1 MELAIVGGLA
11 ATSMYYRFTI
21 NYRKKRKVIKKWEEI
36 IGELNLHSKKS
47 NFIPQVMNVK
57 FIDNG
62 YLLDVHIPT
71 GLSSKDIESNKEAIE
86 NKFKGIVTIES
97 IRFSSLAKIKVI
109 NKDIGKFTFK
119 PVKAYPNQLY
129 IGKTFDGE
137 DYFIDIIKAC
147 HILIGGATGTGKSFL
162 LSSILTNLIYNS
174 SNSIEIHLLQI
185 MKGEVGLF
193 EKCKPVKFVGKNLK
207 EVAYD
212 LEKLANLVDERSRKF
227 TELGV
232 KNLNHYNKHYK
243 SKMKRIYCVT
253 EELSFF
259 MPQEA
264 DSEEEKVLKNK
275 CWSAILTIAKAGR
288 SSGIHLLSLTQR
300 STTTNL
306 PSDVKSQL
314 CRITF
319 RQISSIDS
327 RNIIECDDATQL
339 EDRECLCYGTSKAME
354 VIKTPWIDEDFKILH
369 EYVPEIIIPGV
380 KKEFDLLN
388 KKPIDCSNGVVRE
401 LPLYIPKKEM
411 KNNQNENEIAT
422 TKVIKKKIR
431 KGMIED

>member
-11 ATSMYYRFTI
+11 ATSIYYRFTI
-21 NYRKKRKVIKKWEEI
+21 NYRKKRKVIKKWEELM
-36 IGELNLHSKKS
+36 GELNLHSKKS
-47 NFIPQVMNVK
+47 NFIPQIMNFK
-57 FIDNG
+57 LIDNG

-97 IRFSSLAKIKVI
+97 IRFSSLAKIKII
-109 NKDIGKFTFK
+109 NKDIGKFEFK
-119 PVKAYPNQLY
+119 PVKAYPNQIY
-129 IGKTFDGE
+129 IGKTFDGA
-137 DYFIDIIKAC
+137 DYFIDITKAC

-174 SNSIEIHLLQI
+174 SNSVEIHLLQI

-193 EKCKPVKFVGKNLK
+193 EKCKPVKFVGNNLK

-212 LEKLANLVDERSRKF
+212 LNKLAKLVDERSRKF
-227 TELGV
+227 TKLGV

-243 SKMKRIYCVT
+243 SKMKRIYAIT
-253 EELSFF
+253 EEVSFF

-264 DSEEEKVLKNK
+264 DTEEDKELKNK

-300 STTTNL
+300 STITNL

-354 VIKTPWIDEDFKILH
+354 VIKTPWIDEDFKVLH

-380 KKEFDLLN
+380 KNEVNLLN
-388 KKPIDCSNGVVRE
+388 KKPIDCSNGVAKE
-401 LPLYIPKKEM
+401 LPLYMPKKEV
-411 KNNQNENEIAT
+411 KATEKSEIAT

-431 KGMIED
+431 KGVIRED

>member
-11 ATSMYYRFTI
+11 ATSIYYRFTI
-21 NYRKKRKVIKKWEEI
+21 NYRMKRKVVKKWN
-36 IGELNLHSKKS
+36 ELMNELKLYSKKS
-47 NFIPQVMNVK
+47 NFIPQIMNFK
-57 FIDNG
+57 LIDNG

-97 IRFSSLAKIKVI
+97 IRFSSLAKIKII
-109 NKDIGKFTFK
+109 NKDIGKFEFK
-119 PVKAYPNQLY
+119 PVKAYPNQIY
-129 IGKTFDGE
+129 IGKTFDGA
-137 DYFIDIIKAC
+137 DYFIDITKAC

-174 SNSIEIHLLQI
+174 SNSVEIHLLQI

-193 EKCKPVKFVGKNLK
+193 EKCKPVKFVGNNLK

-212 LEKLANLVDERSRKF
+212 LNKLAKLVDERSRKF

-243 SKMKRIYCVT
+243 SKMKRIYAIT
-253 EELSFF
+253 EEVSFF

-264 DSEEEKVLKNK
+264 DTEEDKELKNK

-369 EYVPEIIIPGV
+369 EYVPEIIIPGIKNEV
-380 KKEFDLLN
+380 NLLN

-401 LPLYIPKKEM
+401 LPLYIPKIENKAD
-411 KNNQNENEIAT
+411 ENEIAT

-431 KGMIED
+431 KGVIRED

>member
-11 ATSMYYRFTI
+11 VTSIYYRFTI
-21 NYRKKRKVIKKWEEI
+21 NYRRKRKVIKKWN
-36 IGELNLHSKKS
+36 ELMDELKLYSKKS
-47 NFIPQVMNVK
+47 NFIPQVTDVK

-62 YLLDVHIPT
+62 YILSIHIPT
-71 GLSSKDIESNKEAIE
+71 GLNVKDVESNKEAIE
-86 NKFKGIVTIES
+86 NKFKGIVTIEK
-97 IRFSSLAKIKVI
+97 IRFSSLVKVKVI
-109 NKDIGKFTFK
+109 NKDIGKFIFE
-119 PVKAYPNQLY
+119 PVKSFPNQIY

-137 DYFIDIIKAC
+137 DYFIDITKAC
-147 HILIGGATGTGKSFL
+147 HILIGGATGIGKSFL

-193 EKCKPVKFVGKNLK
+193 EKCKSVKFVGKNLK

-212 LEKLANLVDERSRKF
+212 LNKLANLVDERSKRF
-227 TELGV
+227 IELGV

-243 SKMKRIYCVT
+243 SKMKRIYCIT
-253 EELSFF
+253 EEISFF

-264 DSEEEKVLKNK
+264 DKEEDKELKNK
-275 CWSAILTIAKAGR
+275 CWSSILAIAKAGR
-288 SSGIHLLSLTQR
+288 SSGIHLISLTQR

-380 KKEFDLLN
+380 KKEVDLLN

-401 LPLYIPKKEM
+401 LPLYISKKDM
-411 KNNQNENEIAT
+411 KSNAEESEIAT
-422 TKVIKKKIR
+422 TKVIKKRIR

>member
-11 ATSMYYRFTI
+11 VTSIYYRFTI
-21 NYRKKRKVIKKWEEI
+21 NYRKKRKVIKKWEELM
-36 IGELNLHSKKS
+36 GELNLHSKKS

-62 YLLDVHIPT
+62 YILDIHMPT
-71 GLSSKDIESNKEAIE
+71 GLSPKDIEVNKETIE
-86 NKFKGIVTIES
+86 NKFKGIVTIEK
-97 IRFSSLAKIKVI
+97 IRFSSLVKVKVI
-109 NKDIGKFTFK
+109 NKDIGKFIFK

-137 DYFIDIIKAC
+137 DYFIDITKAC

-193 EKCKPVKFVGKNLK
+193 EQCKSVKLVGKNLK

-212 LEKLANLVDERSRKF
+212 LEKLAKLVDERSRKF

-243 SKMKRIYCVT
+243 SKMKRIYCIT
-253 EELSFF
+253 EEISFF
-259 MPQEA
+259 MLEDA
-264 DSEEEKVLKNK
+264 DSEEDKELKNK
-275 CWSAILTIAKAGR
+275 CWSSILTIAKAGR
-288 SSGIHLLSLTQR
+288 SSGIHLISLTQR

-380 KKEFDLLN
+380 KKEVDLLN

-401 LPLYIPKKEM
+401 LPLYISKKDM
-411 KNNQNENEIAT
+411 KSNAEESEIAT
-422 TKVIKKKIR
+422 TKVIKKRIR

>member
-11 ATSMYYRFTI
+11 ATSIYYRFTI
-21 NYRKKRKVIKKWEEI
+21 NYRMKRKVVKKWN
-36 IGELNLHSKKS
+36 ELMNELKLYSKKS
-47 NFIPQVMNVK
+47 NFIPQIMNFK
-57 FIDNG
+57 LIDNG

-86 NKFKGIVTIES
+86 NKFKGIVTVES
-97 IRFSSLAKIKVI
+97 IRFSSLAKIKII
-109 NKDIGKFTFK
+109 NKDIGKFEFK
-119 PVKAYPNQLY
+119 PVKAYPNQIY
-129 IGKTFDGE
+129 IGKTFDGA
-137 DYFIDIIKAC
+137 DYFIDITKAC

-174 SNSIEIHLLQI
+174 SNSVEIHLLQI

-193 EKCKPVKFVGKNLK
+193 EKCKPVKFVGNNLK

-212 LEKLANLVDERSRKF
+212 LNKLAKLVDERSRKF
-227 TELGV
+227 TKLGV

-243 SKMKRIYCVT
+243 SKMKRIYAIT
-253 EELSFF
+253 EEVSFF

-264 DSEEEKVLKNK
+264 DTEEDKELKNK

-354 VIKTPWIDEDFKILH
+354 VIKTPWIDEDFKVLH

-380 KKEFDLLN
+380 KNEVNLLN

-401 LPLYIPKKEM
+401 LPLYIPKTENKAD
-411 KNNQNENEIAT
+411 ENEIAT

>member
-11 ATSMYYRFTI
+11 VTSIYYRFTI
-21 NYRKKRKVIKKWEEI
+21 NYRRKRKVIKKWN
-36 IGELNLHSKKS
+36 ELMDELKFYSKKS
-47 NFIPQVMNVK
+47 NFIPQVTDVK

-62 YLLDVHIPT
+62 YILSIHIPT
-71 GLSSKDIESNKEAIE
+71 GLNVKDVESNKEAIE

-97 IRFSSLAKIKVI
+97 IRFSSLAKIKII
-109 NKDIGKFTFK
+109 NKDIGKFIFK

-129 IGKTFDGE
+129 VGKTFDGE
-137 DYFIDIIKAC
+137 DYFIDITKAC

-212 LEKLANLVDERSRKF
+212 LNKLAKLVDERSRKF

-232 KNLNHYNKHYK
+232 KNLNHYNKYYK
-243 SKMKRIYCVT
+243 SKMKRIYCAT
-253 EELSFF
+253 EEISFF
-259 MPQEA
+259 MPE
-264 DSEEEKVLKNK
+264 DSDTEEDKELKNK

-288 SSGIHLLSLTQR
+288 SSGIHLISLTQR

-354 VIKTPWIDEDFKILH
+354 VIKTPWIDEDFRILH
-369 EYVPEIIIPGV
+369 EYVPEIIIPGIKV
-380 KKEFDLLN
+380 EASLLN
-388 KKPIDCSNGVVRE
+388 KNPIVVNNGIPRE
-401 LPLYIPKKEM
+401 LPLYIPKKEP
-411 KNNQNENEIAT
+411 NNIKESEIAT
-422 TKVIKKKIR
+422 TKVIKRKIR

>member
-11 ATSMYYRFTI
+11 VTSIYYRFTI
-21 NYRKKRKVIKKWEEI
+21 NYRRKRKVIKKWN
-36 IGELNLHSKKS
+36 ELMDELKLYSKKS
-47 NFIPQVMNVK
+47 NFIPQVTDVK

-62 YLLDVHIPT
+62 YILSIHIPT
-71 GLSSKDIESNKEAIE
+71 GLNVKDVESNKEAIE
-86 NKFKGIVTIES
+86 NKFKGIVTIEK
-97 IRFSSLAKIKVI
+97 IRFSSLVKVKVI
-109 NKDIGKFTFK
+109 NKDIGKFIFE
-119 PVKAYPNQLY
+119 PVKSFPNQIY

-137 DYFIDIIKAC
+137 DYFIDITKAC

-193 EKCKPVKFVGKNLK
+193 EKCKSVKFVGKNLK

-212 LEKLANLVDERSRKF
+212 LNKLANLVDERSKRF
-227 TELGV
+227 IELGV

-243 SKMKRIYCVT
+243 SKMKRIYCIT
-253 EELSFF
+253 EEISFF

-264 DSEEEKVLKNK
+264 DKEEDKELKNK
-275 CWSAILTIAKAGR
+275 CWSSILAIAKAGR
-288 SSGIHLLSLTQR
+288 SSGIHLISLTQR

-380 KKEFDLLN
+380 KKEVDLLN

-401 LPLYIPKKEM
+401 LPLYISKKDM
-411 KNNQNENEIAT
+411 KSNAEESEIAT
-422 TKVIKKKIR
+422 TKVIKKRIR

>member
-11 ATSMYYRFTI
+11 ATSIYYRFTI
-21 NYRKKRKVIKKWEEI
+21 NYRKKRKVIKKWEELM
-36 IGELNLHSKKS
+36 GELNLHSKKS

-71 GLSSKDIESNKEAIE
+71 GLSLKDIESNKEAIE
-86 NKFKGIVTIES
+86 NKFKGIVTIEN
-97 IRFSSLAKIKVI
+97 IRFSSLIKIKII
-109 NKDIGKFTFK
+109 NKDIGKFEFK

-137 DYFIDIIKAC
+137 DYFIDITKAC

-193 EKCKPVKFVGKNLK
+193 EKCKTVKFVGKNLK

-212 LEKLANLVDERSRKF
+212 LEKLAKLVDERSRKF

-259 MPQEA
+259 MLQEA

-339 EDRECLCYGTSKAME
+339 EDRECLCYGTSKSME
-354 VIKTPWIDEDFKILH
+354 VIKTPFIDEDFKILH
-369 EYVPEIIIPGV
+369 QYVPEIIIPGV
-380 KKEFDLLN
+380 KNEVNLLN

-401 LPLYIPKKEM
+401 LPLYIPKTENKAD
-411 KNNQNENEIAT
+411 ENEIAT

-431 KGMIED
+431 KGVIRED

>member
-11 ATSMYYRFTI
+11 VTSIYYRFTI
-21 NYRKKRKVIKKWEEI
+21 NYRRKRKVIKKWN
-36 IGELNLHSKKS
+36 ELMDELKLYSKKS
-47 NFIPQVMNVK
+47 NFIPQVTDVK

-62 YLLDVHIPT
+62 YILSIHIPT
-71 GLSSKDIESNKEAIE
+71 GLNVKDVESNKEAIE

-109 NKDIGKFTFK
+109 NKDIGKFIFK

-137 DYFIDIIKAC
+137 DYFIDITKAC

-212 LEKLANLVDERSRKF
+212 LDKLARLVDERSRKF

-259 MPQEA
+259 MPQES
-264 DSEEEKVLKNK
+264 DSEEDKELKNK

-339 EDRECLCYGTSKAME
+339 EDRECLCYGTSKTME

-369 EYVPEIIIPGV
+369 EYVPEIIIPGIKV
-380 KKEFDLLN
+380 ETNLLN
-388 KKPIDCSNGVVRE
+388 KKPIVVNNGIPRE
-401 LPLYIPKKEM
+401 LPLYIPKKEP
-411 KNNQNENEIAT
+411 NNIKENEVAT

>member
-11 ATSMYYRFTI
+11 ATSIYYRFTI
-21 NYRKKRKVIKKWEEI
+21 NYRMKRKVIKKWN
-36 IGELNLHSKKS
+36 ELMNELKLYSKKS
-47 NFIPQVMNVK
+47 NFIPQIMNFK
-57 FIDNG
+57 LIDNG

-71 GLSSKDIESNKEAIE
+71 GLSSKDIEVNKETIE
-86 NKFKGIVTIES
+86 NKFKGIVTIEK
-97 IRFSSLAKIKVI
+97 IRFSSLVKVKVI
-109 NKDIGKFTFK
+109 NKDIGKFIFK
-119 PVKAYPNQLY
+119 PVKAYPNQIY
-129 IGKTFDGE
+129 IGKTFDGA
-137 DYFIDIIKAC
+137 DYFIDITKAC

-174 SNSIEIHLLQI
+174 SNSVEIHLLQI

-193 EKCKPVKFVGKNLK
+193 EKCKPVKFVGNNLK
-207 EVAYD
+207 EVAFD
-212 LEKLANLVDERSRKF
+212 LGKLAKLVDERSRKF
-227 TELGV
+227 TKLGV

-243 SKMKRIYCVT
+243 SKMKRIYAIT
-253 EELSFF
+253 EEVSFF

-264 DSEEEKVLKNK
+264 DTEEDKELKNK

-354 VIKTPWIDEDFKILH
+354 VIKTPWIDEDFKVLH

-380 KKEFDLLN
+380 KNEVNLLN

-401 LPLYIPKKEM
+401 LPLYIPKTENKAD
-411 KNNQNENEIAT
+411 ENEIAT

-431 KGMIED
+431 KGVIRED

>member
-11 ATSMYYRFTI
+11 ATSIYYRFTI
-21 NYRKKRKVIKKWEEI
+21 NYRKKRKVIKKWD
-36 IGELNLHSKKS
+36 ELMDELKLYSKKS
-47 NFIPQVMNVK
+47 NFIPQVTNVK

-62 YLLDVHIPT
+62 YILSIHIPT
-71 GLSSKDIESNKEAIE
+71 GLNVKDVESNKEAIE

-97 IRFSSLAKIKVI
+97 IRFSSLAKIKII
-109 NKDIGKFTFK
+109 NKDIGKFEFK

-129 IGKTFDGE
+129 VGKTFDGE
-137 DYFIDIIKAC
+137 DYFIDITKAC

-207 EVAYD
+207 EVAYN
-212 LEKLANLVDERSRKF
+212 LEKLSRLVDERSRKF

-243 SKMKRIYCVT
+243 SKMKRIYCIT
-253 EELSFF
+253 EEVSFF

-264 DSEEEKVLKNK
+264 DTEEDKELKNK

-354 VIKTPWIDEDFKILH
+354 VIKTPWIDEDFKFLH

-380 KKEFDLLN
+380 KNEVNLLN
-388 KKPIDCSNGVVRE
+388 KKPIDCSNGVAKE
-401 LPLYIPKKEM
+401 LPLYMPKKEV
-411 KNNQNENEIAT
+411 KATEKSEIAT
-422 TKVIKKKIR
+422 IKVIKKKIR
-431 KGMIED
+431 KGVIRED

>member
-1 MELAIVGGLA
+1 MELAIAGGLA
-11 ATSMYYRFTI
+11 LTGIYYRFTI
-21 NYRKKRKVIKKWEEI
+21 NYRRKRKVIKKWN
-36 IGELNLHSKKS
+36 ELMDELKLYSKKS
-47 NFIPQVMNVK
+47 NFIPQVTDVK

-62 YLLDVHIPT
+62 YILSIHIPT
-71 GLSSKDIESNKEAIE
+71 GLNVKDVESNKEAIE

-97 IRFSSLAKIKVI
+97 IRFSSLAKIKII
-109 NKDIGKFTFK
+109 NKDIGKFEFK

-129 IGKTFDGE
+129 VGKTFDGE
-137 DYFIDIIKAC
+137 DYFIDITKAC

-212 LEKLANLVDERSRKF
+212 LEKLSRLVDERSRKF

-232 KNLNHYNKHYK
+232 KNLNNYNNHYK
-243 SKMKRIYCVT
+243 SKMKRIYCIT
-253 EELSFF
+253 EEISFF
-259 MPQEA
+259 MLEDA
-264 DSEEEKVLKNK
+264 DSEEDKELKNK
-275 CWSAILTIAKAGR
+275 CWSSILTIAKAGR
-288 SSGIHLLSLTQR
+288 SSGIHLISLTQR

-369 EYVPEIIIPGV
+369 EYVNEIIIPGIKV
-380 KKEFDLLN
+380 ETKLLN
-388 KKPIDCSNGVVRE
+388 KKPIVVNNGIPRE
-401 LPLYIPKKEM
+401 LPLYIPKKEP
-411 KNNQNENEIAT
+411 NNIKESEIAT

>member
-1 MELAIVGGLA
+1 MELAIAGGLA
-11 ATSMYYRFTI
+11 LTGIYYRFTI
-21 NYRKKRKVIKKWEEI
+21 NYRRKRKVIKKWN
-36 IGELNLHSKKS
+36 ELMDELKLYSKKS
-47 NFIPQVMNVK
+47 NFIPQVTDVK

-62 YLLDVHIPT
+62 YILSIHIPT

-97 IRFSSLAKIKVI
+97 IRFSSLAKIKII
-109 NKDIGKFTFK
+109 NKDIGKFEFK

-129 IGKTFDGE
+129 VGKTFDGE
-137 DYFIDIIKAC
+137 DYFIDITKAC

-212 LEKLANLVDERSRKF
+212 LEKLSRLVDERSRKF

-232 KNLNHYNKHYK
+232 KNLNHYNNHYK
-243 SKMKRIYCVT
+243 SKMKRIYCIT
-253 EELSFF
+253 EEVSFF
-259 MPQEA
+259 MPQ
-264 DSEEEKVLKNK
+264 DSDAEEDKELKNK

-288 SSGIHLLSLTQR
+288 SSGIHLISLTQR

-369 EYVPEIIIPGV
+369 EYVNEIIIPGIKV
-380 KKEFDLLN
+380 ETKLLN
-388 KKPIDCSNGVVRE
+388 KKPIVVNNGIPRE
-401 LPLYIPKKEM
+401 LPLYIPKKEP
-411 KNNQNENEIAT
+411 NNIKESEIAT

>member
-11 ATSMYYRFTI
+11 VTSIYYRFTI
-21 NYRKKRKVIKKWEEI
+21 NYRKKRKVIKKWN
-36 IGELNLHSKKS
+36 ELMDELKLYSKKS
-47 NFIPQVMNVK
+47 NFIPQVTDVK

-62 YLLDVHIPT
+62 YILSIHIPT

-97 IRFSSLAKIKVI
+97 IRFSSLAKIKII
-109 NKDIGKFTFK
+109 NKDIGKFEFK

-129 IGKTFDGE
+129 VGKTFDGE
-137 DYFIDIIKAC
+137 DYFIDITKAC

-212 LEKLANLVDERSRKF
+212 LNKLAKLVDERSRKF

-232 KNLNHYNKHYK
+232 KNLSHYNKHYK
-243 SKMKRIYCVT
+243 SKMKRIYCIT
-253 EELSFF
+253 EEVSFF
-259 MPQEA
+259 MPQ
-264 DSEEEKVLKNK
+264 DSDAEEDKELKNK

-288 SSGIHLLSLTQR
+288 SSGIHLISLTQR

-369 EYVPEIIIPGV
+369 EYVNEIIIPGIKV
-380 KKEFDLLN
+380 ETKLLN
-388 KKPIDCSNGVVRE
+388 KKPIVVNNGIPRE
-401 LPLYIPKKEM
+401 LPLYIPKKEP
-411 KNNQNENEIAT
+411 NNIKESEIAT